1 MVGGRYHGLLHYSPV
16 ERYLGC
22 LGPSQTKL
30 LWTFVYRVLRE
41 QAFPSSGINAQKW
54 ALAIF
59 DSTHILENMNMLC
72 PLEVNASCTQTN
84 ERKNRKSCPHPN
96 VYFYINIVLTIEDA
110 QHFCSNQHMPDC
122 VPSLLCMLTHL
133 SSRQPS
139 EVHTLSSSSATDA
152 DSGTTCLCNLTRWP
166 SWWPSGLRTPRFDHY
181 SAAPH
186 SPISRSHPLP
196 WLRWQPSRGWVTIH
210 QRHLRRSTKRHC
222 GHRLVSSLTH
232 RSVIKLT
239 WFDHLCQMEAASGF

>member
-41 QAFPSSGINAQKW
+41 QAFLFSGTNAQKW

-59 DSTHILENMNMLC
+59 DSTHILENMNTLC

-84 ERKNRKSCPHPN
+84 KRKNRKSCPHPN
-96 VYFYINIVLTIEDA
+96 VYFYINIVLTLEDA

-139 EVHTLSSSSATDA
+139 EVHSLVILSNRCRLRHNVLMSLDEVTQL
-152 DSGTTCLCNLTRWP
+152 GTVWLENPSFWP
-166 SWWPSGLRTPRFDHY
+166 LFRE
-181 SAAPH
+181 PH
-186 SPISRSHPLP
+186 LI
-196 WLRWQPSRGWVTIH
+196 
-210 QRHLRRSTKRHC
+210 
-222 GHRLVSSLTH
+222 H
-232 RSVIKLT
+232 RSLGHTLFLGWDGSTHVV
-239 WFDHLCQMEAASGF
+239 G